1 LVLNKKRLSEYRKSP
16 DLIIGIGIDIEEI
29 PRIKKAY
36 KQKNFLRQFNL
47 SRQSS
52 NKVASD
58 YPSDY
63 CILEALFKALGCPFD
78 FTTKNI
84 SIVRVNGRPQIE
96 MLDISSNYVFNFK
109 THVSVS
115 HVKNLVICIVIVESI
130 NE

>member
-1 LVLNKKRLSEYRKSP
+1 M
-16 DLIIGIGIDIEEI
+16 IIGVGIDIEEI

-47 SRQSS
+47 SRHSS

-78 FTTKNI
+78 FTKKKI
-84 SIVRVNGRPQIE
+84 SIVRVNGQPQIE
-96 MLDISSNYVFNFK
+96 MLDVSPSYLLNFK
-109 THVSVS
+109 THVSAS
-115 HVKNLVICIVIVESI
+115 YVKNLVICIVIVESI
-130 NE
+130 KS

>member
-1 LVLNKKRLSEYRKSP
+1 MVLNKKRLSKYRKSP

-29 PRIKKAY
+29 PRIRKAY

-47 SRQSS
+47 SQQSS

-84 SIVRVNGRPQIE
+84 SIARVNGQPQIE
-96 MLDISSNYVFNFK
+96 MLDVSSNYTFNIK

-115 HVKNLVICIVIVESI
+115 HVKNLVVCIVIVESK